1 MEHNRN
7 IYKIFEIIMICI
19 FIEIQI
25 HFAPRHIAVLTASAT
40 SDQYFKINTDNKTG
54 QAVLKFSNSQTSG
67 KVK

>member
-1 MEHNRN
+1 
-7 IYKIFEIIMICI
+7 MICI